1 MSCCFLGGFFG
12 LKKKKKSFYTQ
23 HTMVAPSD
31 KIVKIGKVGKIEQ
44 LVIHDD
50 QIKASL
56 WITYSLDQREWI
68 AQFVL

>member
-1 MSCCFLGGFFG
+1 
-12 LKKKKKSFYTQ
+12 
-23 HTMVAPSD
+23 MVAPSD

>member
-1 MSCCFLGGFFG
+1 MAVVCKLLKMYCNVLLFFG
-12 LKKKKKSFYTQ
+12 GVFWLKKKKKSFYTQ
-23 HTMVAPSD
+23 HSMVASSD

-56 WITYSLDQREWI
+56 
-68 AQFVL
+68 